1 MQFEDDTHLADLIRR
16 AATKRHDA
24 LGPFPQQQHIGAV
37 VMVQRNRQG
46 QQSQRQLYADQQ
58 QDENIHTAA
67 GGANT
72 GIGQA
77 TANQDDDAF

>member
-1 MQFEDDTHLADLIRR
+1 MQFEYDTHLANLIRR

-24 LGPFPQQQHIGAV
+24 LRPFPQQQHIGAV
-37 VMVQRNRQG
+37 IVIQRNRQSH
-46 QQSQRQLYADQQ
+46 QAQRQLYGDQQ
-58 QDENIHTAA
+58 QDENIHAAA

-77 TANQDDDAF
+77 DDVSG